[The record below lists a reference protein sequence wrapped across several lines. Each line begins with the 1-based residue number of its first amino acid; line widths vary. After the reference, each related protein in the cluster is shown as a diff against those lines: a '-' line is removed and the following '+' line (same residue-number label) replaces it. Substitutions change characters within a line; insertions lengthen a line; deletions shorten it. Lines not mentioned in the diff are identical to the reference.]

1 MMRLR
6 RLSLGEI
13 NATSNLLANSAEQ
26 ERPLKCR
33 RRSNEGHRSNTRIER
48 IFYVAS
54 IFLQDRSL
62 ASVLNGGRGG
72 GGGEDATS
80 FIVLYGNE
88 LDQKIRKRF
97 LLVTRMRSSR
107 NEFLGIRDDPSVFVK
122 KKVRKE
128 ASIDEYNNEIRSN
141 SNIKILLSSET
152 SCSTYLG
159 GEYPPSERA
168 NVFLS
173 SSA

>member
-1 MMRLR
+1 MSETIER
-6 RLSLGEI
+6 R
-13 NATSNLLANSAEQ
+13 TSIEYTNRENLLCSFHIPA
-26 ERPLKCR
+26 
-33 RRSNEGHRSNTRIER
+33 RSEPSLCSEWGEGR
-48 IFYVAS
+48 
-54 IFLQDRSL
+54 
-62 ASVLNGGRGG
+62 